1 MITKNELKRL
11 FDKNTVHDY
20 INSVQGNIG
29 GEPAVC
35 YLTDNFDI
43 TGNIGGESAV
53 LFITDNFAYF
63 KAKDGGNYNVISKML
78 DLKVDMINPSAKRVI
93 TDNIVTLYR

>member
-1 MITKNELKRL
+1 MITKNDLKSL
-11 FDKNTVHDY
+11 FDRGTAQERLN
-20 INSVQGNIG
+20 
-29 GEPAVC
+29 
-35 YLTDNFDI
+35 DI